1 MKSENKRKIK
11 IFVIA
16 ILIPLAVGGLSA
28 LLTMGNMDIYNELN
42 TPPLSPPS
50 ILFPIVW
57 TILYI
62 LMGISSAIVW
72 IERNNDTTA
81 ADDGISIYSV
91 SLVFNFLWSI
101 FFFNLRWF
109 LFSFIWLVA
118 LLILIIMTI
127 RSYKKVSPIAAYLQI
142 PYAIWVAFAGYLN
155 ISIWILNR

>member
-1 MKSENKRKIK
+1 MRSETKRKIK
-11 IFVIA
+11 IYVIA

-28 LLTMGNMDIYNELN
+28 LLTMENMDIYSELN
-42 TPPLSPPS
+42 TPPLSPPP

-81 ADDGISIYSV
+81 ADDGISLYSV

-109 LFSFIWLVA
+109 LFAFIWLVA
-118 LLILIIMTI
+118 LLLLIIMTI
-127 RSYKKVSPIAAYLQI
+127 RAYKKVVPIAAYLQI
-142 PYAIWVAFAGYLN
+142 PYAVWVAFAGYLN